1 MNKRKAALSLVGLS
15 AIAAPAGNA
24 WAAAHATAPAKTV
37 TTTRKFPGSV
47 EQASRWGDTQV
58 VITVKKTVTTVGSKK
73 TTAIKILKVDVPVY
87 PQHTDR
93 SIYINQQ
100 AIPYLTQEAVQL
112 QSANIQLISGAT
124 DLSYAFA
131 YSLQSAILQAKK

>member
-1 MNKRKAALSLVGLS
+1 MS
-15 AIAAPAGNA
+15 
-24 WAAAHATAPAKTV
+24 
-37 TTTRKFPGSV
+37 
-47 EQASRWGDTQV
+47 
-58 VITVKKTVTTVGSKK
+58 ITVKKTVTTVGSKK

-100 AIPYLTQEAVQL
+100 AIPYLTQEAVQA

-124 DLSYAFA
+124 DTSYAFA